1 MHNIFKILLATGA
14 LSLSTLASAHCNNYP
29 QNCRNYNEG
38 SNCYEYGDC
47 HDCRDNGRMG
57 VDNFHKKRHHREMA
71 PRGFENDFK
80 AMTVKEIL
88 NDGQKGEYVH
98 VKGRLTKILS
108 DDTYEFVDKENNSI
122 IAELDDDKDWS
133 FIRKDMP
140 IEVVAKIDRDDGKK
154 ILKIKRARP
163 EMKEKKSQNNGH
175 QGFDSQ
181 NSNSM
186 NNIENNKSNN

>member
-29 QNCRNYNEG
+29 QNCRNDNEG

-47 HDCRDNGRMG
+47 HDSRDNGRMG
-57 VDNFHKKRHHREMA
+57 VDNFHKKRHHRDMA

-88 NDGQKGEYVH
+88 NDGKKGEYIQ

-108 DDTYEFVDKENNSI
+108 DDAYEFVDKENNSI

-154 ILKIKRARP
+154 ILEIKHARP
-163 EMKEKKSQNNGH
+163 EMEEKKSQNNGP
-175 QGFDSQ
+175 QGFDSK